1 MGFALRVMPGI
12 CMVLTFVFSKY
23 IMLCRPYIISRVLT
37 RMILGVYMGML
48 ITLRLV
54 GPILGLGRPMVA

>member
-23 IMLCRPYIISRVLT
+23 IILCRPYIISRVLT
-37 RMILGVYMGML
+37 RMILGVYMVPF
-48 ITLRLV
+48 TANVQNR
-54 GPILGLGRPMVA
+54 